1 MLGGG
6 FAMLFFSQYLVD
18 IIYIH
23 DFICMVSI
31 STRIVAKIYQGDQLP
46 AFVRIEFHI
55 FAVISLIPDFQGSNP
70 PLHIF
75 SLKNLLPIFHFPAKM
90 SNFQSFFF
98 SENSFEFS

>member
-23 DFICMVSI
+23 DFMVSI
-31 STRIVAKIYQGDQLP
+31 STRIVTKIYQGDQLP

-55 FAVISLIPDFQGSNP
+55 FAVIS
-70 PLHIF
+70 
-75 SLKNLLPIFHFPAKM
+75 
-90 SNFQSFFF
+90 
-98 SENSFEFS
+98 